1 MIEVEELE
9 NTQGQMAC
17 SCCLILMKIELLAL
31 NDLFTTSLRWLVVE
45 FDAIHLLEKLS
56 RQFEGKEYI
65 LNI

>member
-1 MIEVEELE
+1 
-9 NTQGQMAC
+9 MAC
-17 SCCLILMKIELLAL
+17 SCCLVLMKIELLAL